1 MMIRLL
7 IFLASLFLFG
17 ACASSAS
24 APASRAE
31 GIVAEIHNPSS
42 RKVLVACHRGDW
54 RNYPENS
61 LAAIESVIGLGA
73 DIVEIDL
80 ALTSDSVLVVCHDRT
95 LNRTTTGK
103 GLIAEIPYDSVQ
115 RCFLKSGHGVA
126 TSHRVP
132 TLREALELCKD
143 RIVVNIDKGYQYY
156 DLVQRL
162 SEELG
167 VTGQLLIK
175 GKSPVADVAAKF
187 SRYEHNMMYMP
198 IIDILKP
205 KGQAL
210 FAEYREKG
218 IVPLAYEICWSEYT
232 PEVET
237 CMREVVAGGS
247 KLWVNSLWPSLCG
260 GLCDDAAFEGDPAA
274 VYGKLV
280 DMGAT
285 MIQTDRP
292 ELLISYLRSRGLH
305 D

>member
-1 MMIRLL
+1 MHSKLL
-7 IFLASLFLFG
+7 IAGLLLFG
-17 ACASSAS
+17 TLSCNSDHPVHENRAS
-24 APASRAE
+24 
-31 GIVAEIHNPSS
+31 GIAAEIHDPASK
-42 RKVLVACHRGDW
+42 KVLVVSHRGDW

-61 LAAIESVIGLGA
+61 LAAIESVIGMGA

-103 GLIAEIPYDSVQ
+103 GLIAEIPYDSIQ

-126 TSHRVP
+126 TSHRMP

-210 FAEYREKG
+210 FAEYLG
-218 IVPLAYEICWSEYT
+218 TDTVPLAYEVCWSEYT
-232 PEVET
+232 PAVEA
-237 CMREVVAGGS
+237 CMKKVVAGGS

-260 GLCDDAAFEGDPAA
+260 GLCDDAALEGDPSA

-292 ELLISYLRSRGLH
+292 ELLISYLRARGLH

>member
-1 MMIRLL
+1 MKKLL
-7 IFLASLFLFG
+7 ILLSGLLLLQTS
-17 ACASSAS
+17 CSHSAS
-24 APASRAE
+24 VPGNHADWVVSELHA
-31 GIVAEIHNPSS
+31 PSS
-42 RKVLVACHRGDW
+42 DKVLVACHRGDW
-54 RNYPENS
+54 RNWPENS
-61 LAAIESVIGLGA
+61 LAAIESVIGMGA
-73 DIVEIDL
+73 DIMELDL
-80 ALTSDSVLVVCHDRT
+80 KLTKDSVLVVCHDRT
-95 LNRTTTGK
+95 LNRTTTGR

-126 TSHRVP
+126 TAHRMP
-132 TLREALELCKD
+132 TLREALEVCKD

-156 DLVQRL
+156 DLVQAL
-162 SEELG
+162 SEEFG

-175 GKSPVADVAAKF
+175 GKSPVEDVAAKF
-187 SRYEHNMMYMP
+187 ARYEHNMMYMP

-210 FAEYREKG
+210 FAEYRDKG
-218 IVPLAYEICWSEYT
+218 ITPLAYEVCWSEYT
-232 PEVET
+232 PEVKE
-237 CMREVVAGGS
+237 CMDKVVASGS
-247 KLWVNSLWPSLCG
+247 KLWVNSLWPTLNG
-260 GLCDDAAFEGDPAA
+260 GLCDDAAFEGDPAE

>member
-17 ACASSAS
+17 ACASPAS

-61 LAAIESVIGLGA
+61 LAAIESVIGMGA
-73 DIVEIDL
+73 DTVEIDL

-126 TSHRVP
+126 TSHRMP

-156 DLVQRL
+156 DLVQTL

-218 IVPLAYEICWSEYT
+218 IVPLAYEICWDRPA

-247 KLWVNSLWPSLCG
+247 KLWVNSLWASLCG
-260 GLCDDAAFEGDPAA
+260 GLDDDRAFEGDPAA

>member
-17 ACASSAS
+17 ACASPAS
-24 APASRAE
+24 VPASRAE

-61 LAAIESVIGLGA
+61 LAAIESVIGMGA

-126 TSHRVP
+126 TSHRMP

-218 IVPLAYEICWSEYT
+218 IVPLAYEICWDRPT

-247 KLWVNSLWPSLCG
+247 KLWVNSLWASLCG
-260 GLCDDAAFEGDPAA
+260 GLDDDRAFDGDPAA

>member
-1 MMIRLL
+1 MKKLL
-7 IFLASLFLFG
+7 ILLSGLLLLQTS
-17 ACASSAS
+17 CSHTES
-24 APASRAE
+24 APGTRAE
-31 GIVAEIHNPSS
+31 RVVSEIHNPASK
-42 RKVLVACHRGDW
+42 KVLVACHRGDW
-54 RNYPENS
+54 RNWPENS
-61 LAAIESVIGLGA
+61 LAAIESVIGMGA

-103 GLIAEIPYDSVQ
+103 GLIAEIPYDSIQ

-126 TSHRVP
+126 TSHRMP

-210 FAEYREKG
+210 FAEYLG
-218 IVPLAYEICWSEYT
+218 TDTVPLAYEVCRSEST
-232 PEVET
+232 RLNSSHPPESR
-237 CMREVVAGGS
+237 M
-247 KLWVNSLWPSLCG
+247 PSS
-260 GLCDDAAFEGDPAA
+260 A
-274 VYGKLV
+274 
-280 DMGAT
+280 
-285 MIQTDRP
+285 
-292 ELLISYLRSRGLH
+292 
-305 D
+305 

>member
-1 MMIRLL
+1 MP
-7 IFLASLFLFG
+7 LFREPPAG
-17 ACASSAS
+17 NRPGMPTA
-24 APASRAE
+24 ASRAE

-54 RNYPENS
+54 RNWPENS
-61 LAAIESVIGLGA
+61 LAAIGSVIGMGA

-103 GLIAEIPYDSVQ
+103 GLIAEIPYDSVR

-126 TSHRVP
+126 TSHRMP

-156 DLVQRL
+156 DLVQNL

-198 IIDILKP
+198 IIDILKS

-210 FAEYREKG
+210 FAEYRERRHRAAG
-218 IVPLAYEICWSEYT
+218 LRSLLVGVHPRSRSLHAESRRRRF
-232 PEVET
+232 ET
-237 CMREVVAGGS
+237 LGQLPVAVALREVS
-247 KLWVNSLWPSLCG
+247 
-260 GLCDDAAFEGDPAA
+260 
-274 VYGKLV
+274 
-280 DMGAT
+280 AT
-285 MIQTDRP
+285 MPLSKAIPPPSTENSSIWVP
-292 ELLISYLRSRGLH
+292 P
-305 D
+305 

>member
-17 ACASSAS
+17 ACASSES
-24 APASRAE
+24 VSGTRAE
-31 GIVAEIHNPSS
+31 RVVSEIHDPSS
-42 RKVLVACHRGDW
+42 NKVLVACHRGDW
-54 RNYPENS
+54 RNWPENS
-61 LAAIESVIGLGA
+61 LAAIESVIGMGA

-103 GLIAEIPYDSVQ
+103 GLIAEIPYDSIQ

-126 TSHRVP
+126 TSHRMP

-210 FAEYREKG
+210 FAEYLG
-218 IVPLAYEICWSEYT
+218 TDTVPLAYPRSRSLHEKSGGRRL
-232 PEVET
+232 ET
-237 CMREVVAGGS
+237 LGELPVAVALRRSLRRCGLRRRPGGR
-247 KLWVNSLWPSLCG
+247 LRQTRRYG
-260 GLCDDAAFEGDPAA
+260 RHHDP
-274 VYGKLV
+274 
-280 DMGAT
+280 
-285 MIQTDRP
+285 DRP
-292 ELLISYLRSRGLH
+292 SRTADLLPPRTRTARLTP
-305 D
+305 